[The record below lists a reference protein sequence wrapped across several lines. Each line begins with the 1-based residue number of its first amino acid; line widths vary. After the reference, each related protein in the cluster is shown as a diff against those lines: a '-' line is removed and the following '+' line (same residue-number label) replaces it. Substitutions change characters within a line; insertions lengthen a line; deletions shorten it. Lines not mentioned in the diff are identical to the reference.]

1 MNFEKARAMA
11 EMAEIY
17 DVSEEDFRY
26 QLENHVTLMKAL
38 QRLHYKG
45 KFFFPKHQVTVVKF
59 LGLPGD
65 SARDV
70 MECRYL

>member
-38 QRLHYKG
+38 QRQHYKG
-45 KFFFPKHQVTVVKF
+45 KFFFPKQQVTVVKY
-59 LGLPGD
+59 LGLPGND
-65 SARDV
+65 ARTV
-70 MECRYL
+70 MEMSYR